1 MFTKKAV
8 KNYDRENMIPAVH
21 SSICTGE
28 KVAGFIDKRTGKFK
42 DIMLVRS
49 EKELNCFLK
58 EYNIDEKD
66 LKSDFW

>member
-1 MFTKKAV
+1 MFIKKV
-8 KNYDRENMIPAVH
+8 MKSYDDKNMIPVLH

-49 EKELNCFLK
+49 EKDLNCFLK
-58 EYNIDEKD
+58 EYNIAKKD
-66 LKSDFW
+66 LKSDF